1 MCSYVRSL
9 KISEGKKIQSL
20 LRRGKNRTV
29 VRRAHVVLLSEQGM
43 RASEIA
49 TTTYLNEEY
58 VRRLI
63 RRFNEEGLKLFEER
77 PGRGRPSAFS
87 EETKAEIKEIAQCPP
102 SLLRQPFT
110 RWSLEKLS
118 VYLKKTTVVSSISLE
133 TLRQIF
139 HEQRVS
145 LQRTKTW
152 KESNDSA
159 FESKTKRLKRLY
171 RAIPKSSHVVC
182 LDEFGSLELRPSL
195 WLTVGKTTTFST
207 IARNI
212 YTEE

>member
-9 KISEGKKIQSL
+9 KVSEGKKIQSL
-20 LRRGKNRTV
+20 LRRSKNRTV
-29 VRRAHVVLLSEQGM
+29 VRRAHIVLLWTRHACFGNRSDNLSER
-43 RASEIA
+43 RA
-49 TTTYLNEEY
+49 
-58 VRRLI
+58 
-63 RRFNEEGLKLFEER
+63 
-77 PGRGRPSAFS
+77 
-87 EETKAEIKEIAQCPP
+87 CPP
-102 SLLRQPFT
+102 IYPPLQPFLLRQPFT

-118 VYLKKTTVVSSISLE
+118 VYLKKTKVVSSISLE

-212 YTEE
+212 YTEEWCSTFYCLLPSSP

>member
-63 RRFNEEGLKLFEER
+63 CRFNEEGLKLFEER

-118 VYLKKTTVVSSISLE
+118 VYLKKTKVVSSISLE
-133 TLRQIF
+133 TLRQIL

-152 KESNDSA
+152 KESNDPA
-159 FESKTKRLKRLY
+159 FESKKN
-171 RAIPKSSHVVC
+171 
-182 LDEFGSLELRPSL
+182 G
-195 WLTVGKTTTFST
+195 
-207 IARNI
+207 
-212 YTEE
+212 